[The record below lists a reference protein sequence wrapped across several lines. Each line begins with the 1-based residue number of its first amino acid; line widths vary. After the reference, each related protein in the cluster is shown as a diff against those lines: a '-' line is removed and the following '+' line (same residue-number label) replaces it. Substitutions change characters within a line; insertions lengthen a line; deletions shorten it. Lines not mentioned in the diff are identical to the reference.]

1 MTSSQKNRKTH
12 KKSTKNSQKTLKKP
26 SKTVNKLSKTL
37 QKSTKNPNKN
47 PQEKQKV
54 ISLHKNIIINV
65 DIAMRKGGIH
75 SLGQLLNTI
84 SFLNEIGK
92 V

>member
-1 MTSSQKNRKTH
+1 MLFINYSKRLTSYE
-12 KKSTKNSQKTLKKP
+12 KSPQ
-26 SKTVNKLSKTL
+26 KTL
-37 QKSTKNPNKN
+37 QKFTKN

-54 ISLHKNIIINV
+54 ISFHKNIKINV

-75 SLGQLLNTI
+75 SLGQLSNTI
-84 SFLNEIGK
+84 SFLNDIGK